1 MNLYIS
7 NEKINSKGLAG
18 VYRNFR
24 KFLNRFSKEKFLNY
38 QNHKLQSA
46 CARFIIVQNNSAK
59 IKQGHAFIFDLP
71 CPLILQ
77 CSITTNYSNDN
88 PRKCLLMRKS
98 T

>member
-59 IKQGHAFIFDLP
+59 IKQGHARSTTTKKFKRLVHSYYNVVLQQI
-71 CPLILQ
+71 ILTIIRE
-77 CSITTNYSNDN
+77 SVF
-88 PRKCLLMRKS
+88 
-98 T
+98 

>member
-59 IKQGHAFIFDLP
+59 IKQGHARSLF
-71 CPLILQ
+71 LICLVHSYYNVVLQ
-77 CSITTNYSNDN
+77 QIILTIIRESVF
-88 PRKCLLMRKS
+88 
-98 T
+98 

>member
-59 IKQGHAFIFDLP
+59 LVHSYYNVVLQQI
-71 CPLILQ
+71 ILTIIRE
-77 CSITTNYSNDN
+77 SVF
-88 PRKCLLMRKS
+88 
-98 T
+98 